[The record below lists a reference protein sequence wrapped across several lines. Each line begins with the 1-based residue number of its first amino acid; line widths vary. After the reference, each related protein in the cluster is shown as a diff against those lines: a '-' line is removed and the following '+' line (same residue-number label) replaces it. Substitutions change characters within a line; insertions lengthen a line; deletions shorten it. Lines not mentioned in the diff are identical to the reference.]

1 MNPYTTL
8 TGLTLEQVTAKL
20 DAELPPDAYSQV
32 PGAVDLTD
40 IDPAYMRQTLNA
52 VFGLCGLG
60 WGYNYDSADLSLEAG
75 VKPTRSG
82 ERPTYYATLR
92 KLEFWY
98 VLVAGDS
105 AEPRRAVVPSSGASE
120 NPNPG
125 YALSGAVTNALGK
138 AVSNLGFQESVYL
151 GRRSHATVQRTAV
164 AAAKAATAPTGTKPA
179 NGAATRNGKTPATVA
194 TPKANGAVPA
204 EPGEYVIAIGTQY
217 KDKPVKELPAHA
229 LLWFAEKM
237 AATTPA
243 AQAAKAACAAYLAQH
258 PELRAEASG
267 AAPVA
272 KA

>member
-1 MNPYTTL
+1 MNTYTTL
-8 TGLTLEQVTAKL
+8 TGLTLDQVAAKL

-40 IDPAYMRQTLNA
+40 IDPAHMRQTLNA

-60 WGYNYDSADLSLEAG
+60 WGYSYESADLSLEAG
-75 VKPTRSG
+75 VKPTKNG
-82 ERPTYYATLR
+82 EKPTYYATLR

-98 VLVAGDS
+98 AAVASNDDP

-151 GRRSHATVQRTAV
+151 GRRSHATVRRKPAT
-164 AAAKAATAPTGTKPA
+164 AAKAP
-179 NGAATRNGKTPATVA
+179 NGAAPKNGKAPSPVA
-194 TPKANGAVPA
+194 APSVPKANGAAPAASA

-217 KDKPVKELPAHA
+217 KDKAVKELPLPA

-243 AQAAKAACAAYLAQH
+243 AQAAKAACTAYLAQH
-258 PELRAEASG
+258 PELRAPATNTAVAAS
-267 AAPVA
+267 V
-272 KA
+272 